1 MILFKLIY
9 VILQGKTQSMTLSQ
23 NLVTTAPIIYIEFFI
38 VITKMRIMVVT
49 ARLWA
54 VSFIYY
60 KTYSH

>member
-38 VITKMRIMVVT
+38 VINKMRIMVVT
-49 ARLWA
+49 AGLWA